1 MRYEDYSTRR
11 LSIFIVERL
20 DRILEIMEKFMVPN
34 YYGKDI
40 NEALKNR
47 HFVFRWM
54 VYISLILAIIF
65 LGTFKSTNFM
75 YFQF

>member
-40 NEALKNR
+40 T
-47 HFVFRWM
+47 
-54 VYISLILAIIF
+54 IIKRK
-65 LGTFKSTNFM
+65 GKKK
-75 YFQF
+75 